1 MINKNALL
9 RKLSKS
15 LLPLAHRLGIFNVE
29 MGVRGFILPLF
40 RTGKYYDLVDQNEAK
55 RQVREDIVNDTMSQ
69 LTKALG
75 EAHIKADIK
84 GRPKHFYSIYKR

>member
-1 MINKNALL
+1 
-9 RKLSKS
+9 
-15 LLPLAHRLGIFNVE
+15 

-40 RTGKYYDLVDQNEAK
+40 RTGKYYDLVDQMKQK

-84 GRPKHFYSIYKR
+84 GRPKHFYSIYKKMKRTIAICHKSMICLQFA